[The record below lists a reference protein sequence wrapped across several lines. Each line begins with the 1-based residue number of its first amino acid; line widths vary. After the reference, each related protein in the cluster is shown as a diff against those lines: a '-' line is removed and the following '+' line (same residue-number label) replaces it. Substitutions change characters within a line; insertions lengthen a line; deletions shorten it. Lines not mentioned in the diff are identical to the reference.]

1 MSQSSKLSLWQRIKQ
16 LLSMATEQATI
27 DDTKIDNDLD
37 SDLSSDSNLTKQD
50 KNNAYPLENE
60 GDSNKDN
67 RIESCLKDAK
77 GNKNDDTD
85 ISGSSPDLN
94 HNVKRSANHSVD
106 NHVDNHFDEVVYSS
120 LSSNLDSRLDSSTDT
135 DAYFDFDNDIDS
147 MTQQNALNDTPIVNY
162 LKQYFDQQQW
172 HYNHYRPKSSS
183 SDNNN
188 NDSQQSHYLS
198 FRMRNKNLDCGYLFR
213 VQEHNNLLAVYG
225 ILPFLIPESHQSAAM
240 LLITQINYDMLIGN
254 IEMDISDGEIR
265 YKNAIDVEAVGM
277 DESTIEH
284 LLQSVIAMTTVTYE
298 IFGEL
303 VNNQNPAVEL
313 QELLMT
319 LHRQEDARTFFL
331 PTQFVQ

>member
-16 LLSMATEQATI
+16 LLSMAAEQATI

-37 SDLSSDSNLTKQD
+37 SDLSSDSSLTKQD

-67 RIESCLKDAK
+67 GIESCLKDAK

-85 ISGSSPDLN
+85 ISGSSTDLN
-94 HNVKRSANHSVD
+94 HNVNRSANHSVD
-106 NHVDNHFDEVVYSS
+106 NHVDNHFDEVIYSS

-162 LKQYFDQQQW
+162 LKQYFDEQQW
-172 HYNHYRPKSSS
+172 HYNHYRPKSSD
-183 SDNNN
+183 SDN

-198 FRMRNKNLDCGYLFR
+198 FRMRNKKLDCGYLFR

-254 IEMDISDGEIR
+254 LEMDINDGEIR

-298 IFGEL
+298 IFSEL
-303 VNNQNPAVEL
+303 VNNQNPATEL
-313 QELLMT
+313 QELLMA
-319 LHRQEDARTFFL
+319 LYRQEDARTFFL

>member
-16 LLSMATEQATI
+16 LLSMATEQVAI
-27 DDTKIDNDLD
+27 DDTKMAKELDSGSDLD
-37 SDLSSDSNLTKQD
+37 TREQD
-50 KNNAYPLENE
+50 KNNAYLLENE
-60 GDSNKDN
+60 DDSNKDN

-77 GNKNDDTD
+77 GNNNGNTVV
-85 ISGSSPDLN
+85 SGSSPDLN
-94 HNVKRSANHSVD
+94 HNVNRSANHSVD
-106 NHVDNHFDEVVYSS
+106 NHVDNHFDEVIYSS
-120 LSSNLDSRLDSSTDT
+120 LSSNLDSCLDSSTDT
-135 DAYFDFDNDIDS
+135 DTDTDAYFDNDIDS
-147 MTQQNALNDTPIVNY
+147 MAQQTALNDTPIVNY
-162 LKQYFDQQQW
+162 LKQYFDDQQW
-172 HYNHYRPKSSS
+172 HYNHYRPKSSD

-198 FRMRNKNLDCGYLFR
+198 FRMYNKKLDCGYLFR

-254 IEMDISDGEIR
+254 LEMDINDGEIR

-298 IFGEL
+298 IFSEL
-303 VNNQNPAVEL
+303 VNNQNPATEL
-313 QELLMT
+313 QDLLMA